1 MEICFSPSFFVYLQK
16 YHHIMTQRV
25 TKSLKNEAY
34 DYTFKLAT
42 KNEKL
47 LTSLGF
53 KGEGVPIALHSLMIA
68 AYIGGCRRKN
78 EEYEKN
84 LKAKKAERIKLYTEL
99 KKEFE
104 K

>member
-1 MEICFSPSFFVYLQK
+1 
-16 YHHIMTQRV
+16 MTQRV

-68 AYIGGCRRKN
+68 AYIGGCKRKN
-78 EEYEKN
+78 
-84 LKAKKAERIKLYTEL
+84 KK
-99 KKEFE
+99 
-104 K
+104 

>member
-68 AYIGGCRRKN
+68 AYIGGCKRKN
-78 EEYEKN
+78 
-84 LKAKKAERIKLYTEL
+84 KK
-99 KKEFE
+99 
-104 K
+104 